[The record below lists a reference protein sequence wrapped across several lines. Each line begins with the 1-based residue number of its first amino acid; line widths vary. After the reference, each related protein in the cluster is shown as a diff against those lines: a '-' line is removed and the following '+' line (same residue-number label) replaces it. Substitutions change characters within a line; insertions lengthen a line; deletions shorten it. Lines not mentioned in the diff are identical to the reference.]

1 MPNERRK
8 PTQMGATKASHCRS
22 NPETALKV
30 TLGDDDVKAI
40 DMADLPGL
48 RTTAEWGRMSSEEI
62 EALGDSD
69 ANGPP
74 PGRPPKK
81 SPAKRTLPEP

>member
-1 MPNERRK
+1 
-8 PTQMGATKASHCRS
+8 
-22 NPETALKV
+22 V
-30 TLGDDDVKAI
+30 GDDDVKAI

-48 RTTAEWGRMSSEEI
+48 RTPAEWGRLSSEEI

-74 PGRPPKK
+74 PGRPPTK
-81 SPAKRTLPEP
+81 SPAKRTSPKP

>member
-8 PTQMGATKASHCRS
+8 PTQDRS
-22 NPETALKV
+22 GEGITVPLEPETESKV
-30 TLGDDDVKAI
+30 PVGDDAVKAG

-48 RTTAEWGRMSSEEI
+48 RTTAEWDRVPNEEI
-62 EALGDSD
+62 EALGDD

-74 PGRPPKK
+74 AGRPPKK
-81 SPAKRTLPEP
+81 SPAKRILAEP